1 MSLIHQLSNSEKEKE
16 MRECHL
22 GFNDRFSDQSDL
34 REAVEEHERETM
46 RITKITIDNEHL
58 RRTQLRFQIGTIEC
72 TINMKELVERE
83 FREQLGEDVTDKEIV
98 PFVDIEF
105 YH

>member
-1 MSLIHQLSNSEKEKE
+1 
-16 MRECHL
+16 
-22 GFNDRFSDQSDL
+22 
-34 REAVEEHERETM
+34 M

-58 RRTQLRFQIGTIEC
+58 RRTLLRFQIGTIEC
-72 TINMKELVERE
+72 TINMEELIERE
-83 FREQLGEDVTDKEIV
+83 FREKMDVNVRGRGVV